1 MEKSKHVNRPILANK
16 PPPKGYYERVA
27 YSSVFYTL
35 PGPEL
40 ENLFK
45 KLERFGWKVDRVNNR
60 LTHNAKGESL
70 RKDYKL
76 IAEERKKLLEAQ
88 MKRELLKKQENLRK
102 SNLEFRVLGIFLICL
117 VIMIVIIIITAL

>member
-1 MEKSKHVNRPILANK
+1 MEKSKHVNRHIQAQKSIPMK
-16 PPPKGYYERVA
+16 YSYMEQRA
-27 YSSVFYTL
+27 YDSVFYTL

-40 ENLFK
+40 DNLFENL
-45 KLERFGWKVDRVNNR
+45 ESFGWKVDRVNNR

-76 IAEERKKLLEAQ
+76 IKRFRDAQ

-102 SNLEFRVLGIFLICL
+102 SNLEFRVLVIFLICL